1 MLTLYNKIKNFTD
14 TLKWIETTY
23 PELGD
28 RFPFNLYA
36 LRVLSGQCSE
46 QVFRTLLESKL
57 PDKSMSAART
67 SKEQEEKDPSRPALD
82 IRYVKRVV
90 NIIPN
95 RIKHMDLMEPYL
107 SKLPDNLVADIQE
120 FVETGNTDYIDDE
133 KFQLILTWLAETAN
147 PTGKKTMELSKVLL
161 RVVKWNDKAKL
172 KSQNPQIKSQSE
184 SQKESQKKSGRK
196 QIVALPIVAEDKTRV

>member
-36 LRVLSGQCSE
+36 LRVLPSQCSE

-67 SKEQEEKDPSRPALD
+67 SQEQEEMDPSRPALD

-90 NIIPN
+90 NVIPN
-95 RIKHMDLMEPYL
+95 RIKHLDLMEPYL
-107 SKLPDNLVADIQE
+107 SKLPHNLMSDLQE
-120 FVETGNTDYIDDE
+120 FVEDGNTDYVDDE

-147 PTGKKTMELSKVLL
+147 PTGKKTMDLAKVLL
-161 RVVKWNDKAKL
+161 RVTKWNDKAKI
-172 KSQNPQIKSQSE
+172 KSLNPQNQ
-184 SQKESQKKSGRK
+184 SQKASQKKSGRK
-196 QIVALPIVAEDKTRV
+196 QMVALPIVAEDKIRV